1 MRSEPNREALTF
13 YERSSSHWVTDRLHK
28 HQLLFTG
35 NFDPKTC
42 PLVQLYEQRNC
53 QSYRPVR
60 LPPIGSDQLV
70 DKVNRLAREAK
81 ARALK
86 SSKFTKGTDTE
97 HHVSTAHSDAL
108 ICGFSA
114 PPRPLSPD
122 SELLMAGITTENINF
137 QTENYTEHHVS
148 TAPSDV
154 FICGFSAP
162 HRPLSPD
169 SELLMAGITTE
180 NNNINFQTEHSTEQT
195 NHNDKT
201 VSVCVNAEPNTLDKW
216 IQ

>member
-122 SELLMAGITTENINF
+122 SELLMAGITTEN
-137 QTENYTEHHVS
+137 
-148 TAPSDV
+148 
-154 FICGFSAP
+154 
-162 HRPLSPD
+162 
-169 SELLMAGITTE
+169 
-180 NNNINFQTEHSTEQT
+180 NNINFQTEHSTEQT